1 MRYTVKTTRQFRQ
14 DYRRA
19 KQQGQDLRLL
29 KTAVAALAAGEP
41 LPAAAGDRPLTG
53 RQAGQR
59 ECRVGLGSLLVY
71 RIDGDLPVLT
81 LIRVGT
87 ITELYHREGV
97 NAMKK
102 STSLRMLL
110 RSPVKTAVTLLLIA
124 AASFLFLYNLLDYA
138 MTRREYTRTYAA
150 YHGTFSVMRPEDR
163 NVGAPAEDQFATR
176 GYFFASDPKA
186 DPAYTG
192 VVPYEEYHMRSL
204 TAADLEAIETLPYVT
219 RAEKRYMTG
228 GIADFQRSWSYT
240 GLTIVRFF
248 HQTKRIVFTAA
259 VDKVTPYIRGY
270 SYMAAG
276 TDMGLRLRD
285 VEVLAGDEDDLMQ
298 NRAYIDKKILWVSVP
313 VVSPE

>member
-1 MRYTVKTTRQFRQ
+1 MKRN
-14 DYRRA
+14 
-19 KQQGQDLRLL
+19 
-29 KTAVAALAAGEP
+29 
-41 LPAAAGDRPLTG
+41 
-53 RQAGQR
+53 
-59 ECRVGLGSLLVY
+59 
-71 RIDGDLPVLT
+71 I
-81 LIRVGT
+81 
-87 ITELYHREGV
+87 GV
-97 NAMKK
+97 
-102 STSLRMLL
+102 RMLL
-110 RSPVKTAVTLLLIA
+110 RSPVKTAVTLVLIA

-138 MTRREYTRTYAA
+138 MTRREYTRTYAS

-313 VVSPE
+313 VVSPEQASGRLVTDGLYADVNLFSGSYLTPADM